1 MEMIGL
7 SLGLTT
13 RNLLNIKALDRDVK
27 IVFLLESYMF
37 KEYPPYYV
45 GGGEVCW
52 NIISTIELKW
62 IAVTNWY

>member
-37 KEYPPYYV
+37 KENTTYYV
-45 GGGEVCW
+45 GGEVCW